1 MVVRTARPISEL
13 SLAASWVRNGLPNGH
28 CTRPPAV
35 VKPLEI
41 VSEAKALGPYKAL
54 DVYADKFDLF
64 ATLNPSLL
72 RAVEKAVERYGRSP
86 AYSPARSAL

>member
-1 MVVRTARPISEL
+1 VRP
-13 SLAASWVRNGLPNGH
+13 
-28 CTRPPAV
+28 
-35 VKPLEI
+35 K
-41 VSEAKALGPYKAL
+41 KLGPYKAL

>member
-1 MVVRTARPISEL
+1 
-13 SLAASWVRNGLPNGH
+13 
-28 CTRPPAV
+28 V